1 MADAPSANPSP
12 RWSRWTWRSATCGS
26 RRGEGAGRT
35 MRICIVGC
43 GAIGS
48 LFAAHLARLA
58 EVEVWAFDVAGDRV
72 QAVNAGGLSVTGGAR
87 FAVSRVELSWPAGPA
102 R

>member
-1 MADAPSANPSP
+1 
-12 RWSRWTWRSATCGS
+12 
-26 RRGEGAGRT
+26 